1 VFRPGVSPVTIIITS
16 EAEAAKIAA
25 GNWNRIL
32 FIALFAVN
40 HYKNDILI
48 GEINEKKENYT
59 E

>member
-1 VFRPGVSPVTIIITS
+1 VTGAGPRPGVSPVTIIITS

-32 FIALFAVN
+32 IIALFAVN

-48 GEINEKKENYT
+48 GEINEKK
-59 E
+59 